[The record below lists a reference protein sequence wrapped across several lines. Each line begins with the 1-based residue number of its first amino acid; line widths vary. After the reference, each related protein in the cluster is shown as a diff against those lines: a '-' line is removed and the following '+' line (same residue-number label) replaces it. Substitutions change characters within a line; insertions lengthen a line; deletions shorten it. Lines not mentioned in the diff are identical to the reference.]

1 MKEDKPYPK
10 MTKEEWRKRTE
21 REDRKEW
28 FISGMV
34 AFVSFVLG
42 VFLIHK
48 ILVFGV
54 LLSIVVVLLIIVFT
68 LFMSRYVMVNK
79 EVI

>member
-1 MKEDKPYPK
+1 MKDKTYPK
-10 MTKEEWRKRTE
+10 MTKEEWRKRRE
-21 REDRKEW
+21 IEDRKEW
-28 FISGMV
+28 FISGVV

-48 ILVFGV
+48 VFVFGV
-54 LLSIVVVLLIIVFT
+54 LLSIVVVLLIIVFA
-68 LFMSRYVMVNK
+68 LFMSRYVLVNK